1 MKCKEDIKYYRNITK
16 ERKIFYSLVI
26 REGQDALE
34 LWFYLYTSQK
44 FIHQNEDVN
53 IFWIAE
59 RGSVWVWSQAGML
72 NFRSGPVRP
81 YFSILMRIHEN
92 NEKWGMAGP
101 DVFLRQLNK
110 AL

>member
-59 RGSVWVWSQAGML
+59 RKDVLYGYG
-72 NFRSGPVRP
+72 VRQ
-81 YFSILMRIHEN
+81 
-92 NEKWGMAGP
+92 GC
-101 DVFLRQLNK
+101 
-110 AL
+110 